1 MEKDQRDIERLFS
14 APARLRIMAT
24 LIAEEKM
31 DFTVLQKQ
39 LNLSRGNLSS
49 HGKQL
54 LKSGCLEI
62 QKDFK
67 NNKPRTSYKITQT
80 GYDDFKKYI
89 TILESIIQ
97 KSRLK
102 E

>member
-1 MEKDQRDIERLFS
+1 VEKDQRDIERLFS
-14 APARLRIMAT
+14 APVRLRIMAA
-24 LIAEEKM
+24 LIAEEKI
-31 DFTVLQKQ
+31 DFTVLQKE

-54 LKSGCLEI
+54 FNSGCLEI

-67 NNKPRTSYKITQT
+67 NNKSRTSYKITQT
-80 GYDDFKKYI
+80 GYDNFKKYI
-89 TILESIIQ
+89 AILESIIQ